1 VQTVDQVGKIF
12 DAMNDF
18 LGSVGLVTLGLGAI
32 GIINIMLVA
41 VADRTQEIG
50 LRKALGA
57 TNASIMFQFFVEG
70 AFLTLLSGVCGI
82 AAAAGLMEAMSG
94 ISLGAGFDP
103 PKLVARTA
111 ALAVVSLAIA
121 GVAAGLYPARRAA
134 MLQPVEALR
143 KE

>member
-1 VQTVDQVGKIF
+1 
-12 DAMNDF
+12 
-18 LGSVGLVTLGLGAI
+18 
-32 GIINIMLVA
+32 
-41 VADRTQEIG
+41 

-70 AFLTLLSGVCGI
+70 AFLTVLSGTFGILAAAGIMAVLSGV
-82 AAAAGLMEAMSG
+82 
-94 ISLGAGFDP
+94 SLGEGFDP
-103 PKLVARTA
+103 PKLVASTA
-111 ALAVVSLAIA
+111 ALAVTALAIA